1 MLEFIRRNRIL
12 LTSVL
17 LLAFSV
23 LLTSFNA
30 RSSQYSDP
38 FARLFLDALE
48 PLQSGLT
55 SVGNRVLHVWRRYV
69 YLVEAESDNRKMRER
84 LEQLEQHAVRM
95 SELQYSNRRLE
106 ELLRFR
112 SRLHGAVY
120 GARVIG
126 RGPLP
131 WSRTFTIDRGERDGV
146 RRDMAVIT
154 AQGVVGKVVEVARS
168 SSRVL
173 LLTDHNSGID
183 AIVQRSRAHGIVQGA
198 MDEGCHMKYVQRGE
212 DIAVGDRIVTSGL
225 DGVFPK
231 GVLVGTVTDV
241 SRRQRG
247 LLQVAVIQPGAALEQ
262 VEEVL
267 LVESTVRV
275 EEGSP

>member
-17 LLAFSV
+17 LLIFSV

-38 FARLFLDALE
+38 FARVFLDVLE

-55 SVGNRVLHVWRRYV
+55 SVGNRVLHVWQRYV
-69 YLVEAESDNRKMRER
+69 YLVDTEAENRRLRER
-84 LEQLEQHAVRM
+84 LDQLENHVVRM
-95 SELQYSNRRLE
+95 SELHYSNRRLE

-112 SRLHGAVY
+112 SRLQGPVY

-131 WSRTFTIDRGERDGV
+131 WSRTFTIDRGERDGI

-154 AQGVVGKVVEVARS
+154 AQGVVGKIVEVAHS

-183 AIVQRSRAHGIVQGA
+183 AVVQRSRAHGIVQGA
-198 MDEGCHMKYVQRGE
+198 MDEGCYMKYVQRGE

-231 GVLVGTVTDV
+231 GILIGRVTDV

-247 LLQVAVIQPGAALEQ
+247 LLQMAMIEPGAALDQ

-267 LVESTVRV
+267 VVESGMRA